1 MPQHPSAD
9 QTARRLLKN
18 LKESTPSRT
27 GPRCDPSL
35 FDSGIVLKLALGR
48 RVEFADPALRKLSAE
63 VLRQAAAAHVRHC
76 HFYPD
81 ATPYQVLGLAPEASE
96 RAIMEAFRLLMQLVH
111 PDRQRVRGEWPEAFA
126 AQANGAYAIL
136 RDADA
141 RARFDREASER
152 VARARSAQAAAV
164 AAAAAVPPVPRW
176 PKSGRVMR
184 RPPSPPLLPEWLT
197 EGVGGFVR
205 AHPAAVA
212 FAALIGIAVLMIAAA
227 AWEGREGSL
236 ARDKRAPE
244 PLPVATP
251 MRGAPEPTAVAQAQA
266 PIAPTNEQVAPTGN
280 ATAPSTTARDGIP
293 PDATR
298 DNGARAA
305 NASERSVPAQ
315 DSRMPPREVAAIVV
329 APALERAPP
338 EASVAP
344 AVTAVPPQVSAA
356 QERPAGSAQPA
367 PAANPGSAAR
377 GPNTDEIEALFVTF
391 VDSYDRGRLDAIA
404 ALFDDDARTDERH
417 GRAEIRRDYDEVFR
431 RSDWR
436 RMRLTRVSWKH
447 LGEVTHARAEAAIRM
462 GWRDG
467 REVEERLAMDIEL
480 ARRDG
485 RVVITRLSQR
495 AGAP

>member
-1 MPQHPSAD
+1 MPQRPSAD

-18 LKESTPSRT
+18 LQETSPSRT
-27 GPRCDPSL
+27 GPRCDASL
-35 FDSGIVLKLALGR
+35 FDSGVVLKLALGR
-48 RVEFADPALRKLSAE
+48 RVEFTDPALRRVSAE

-76 HFYPD
+76 HFHPG
-81 ATPYQVLGLAPEASE
+81 ATPYQVLGLAPDASE
-96 RAIMEAFRLLMQLVH
+96 RAIMDAFRLLMQLVH

-136 RDADA
+136 RDADS
-141 RARFDREASER
+141 RAKFDREASER

-176 PKSGRVMR
+176 PASGHVMR
-184 RPPSPPLLPEWLT
+184 RPPPPPLLPEWLT

-205 AHPAAVA
+205 THPAVVA

-236 ARDKRAPE
+236 AREKRAPE
-244 PLPVATP
+244 PLPAATS
-251 MRGAPEPTAVAQAQA
+251 MRSAPEPVAVAQA
-266 PIAPTNEQVAPTGN
+266 PIAPPNEQAPPMGS
-280 ATAPSTTARDGIP
+280 AMALATTARDGIP
-293 PDATR
+293 PDAPR
-298 DNGARAA
+298 GNGARAA
-305 NASERSVPAQ
+305 NASERSVPTQ

-338 EASVAP
+338 EVSVAP
-344 AVTAVPPQVSAA
+344 AVTAVPPPVTAA

-367 PAANPGSAAR
+367 PAANPGSASL

-467 REVEERLAMDIEL
+467 REIEERLAMDIEL
-480 ARRDG
+480 VRRDG